1 MACGI
6 YNITNTVNRHFYVG
20 STANTSVRFSRH
32 RCDLRSGKH
41 DNAHLQRAWNLYGE
55 EKFVFSVV
63 RECSSDQLLLEEQS
77 DLDKFYGTPDCY
89 NLSPNAFRP
98 NLGIPRTEEVKRKIS
113 NAQKGKPRFTAEQKE
128 HLSVIHTGRTH
139 SPETRSKMLG
149 RSSSRE
155 NIRKAHES
163 NLNKPFSVERR
174 VKVSRRQREMWEN
187 RSVEK
192 REELRKKIS
201 DKVQLAIVEG
211 RGKPNKIPREEHKNI
226 IDLYLSGTMS
236 KRQLAFKY
244 GVTPGSMSKF
254 LKRNGA

>member
-6 YNITNTVNRHFYVG
+6 YNIVNKVNKHFYIG
-20 STANTSVRFSRH
+20 STASTSTRFSRH
-32 RCDLRSGKH
+32 RSALRSGKH
-41 DNAHLQRAWNLYGE
+41 DNTHLQRAWKLYGE
-55 EKFVFSVV
+55 ENFEFVVL
-63 RECSSDQLLLEEQS
+63 RTCERDKLLSEEQI
-77 DLDKFYGTPDCY
+77 DLDRFYGTPECY

-113 NAQKGKPRFTAEQKE
+113 LAQIGKPRFTDEQKE
-128 HLSVIHTGRTH
+128 HLSAIHSGRTH

-163 NLNKPFSVERR
+163 NIGRR
-174 VKVSRRQREMWEN
+174 LTTDHCNNISAGKLAAAKVCSEEEKLRIRIGVN
-187 RSVEK
+187 RSY
-192 REELRKKIS
+192 L
-201 DKVQLAIVEG
+201 EG
-211 RGKPNKIPREEHKNI
+211 RHHKNKIPKSDAKI
-226 IDLYLSGTMS
+226 IVDLYLSGMTN
-236 KRQLAFKY
+236 KRQLALKY